1 MAGCRGVDWQYF
13 WQCSEGSDESRRGR
27 VGMKWGRAADHVSAA
42 SCRGGVMAAR
52 LAVLAVAL
60 QVCQGAPWPWAGG
73 DARRGVRGGGSVP
86 AEGHADFLEVAIRQL
101 VLGIEDELQDHVG
114 VAAQPVLRDRD
125 LAEDA
130 RPAAGAQA

>member
-1 MAGCRGVDWQYF
+1 M
-13 WQCSEGSDESRRGR
+13 E
-27 VGMKWGRAADHVSAA
+27 WGRTADHLSTA
-42 SCRGGVMAAR
+42 SCRGGVVAAR
-52 LAVLAVAL
+52 LAVLAVEL
-60 QVCQGAPWPWAGG
+60 QVCQGAGAPWPWAGG

-86 AEGHADFLEVAIRQL
+86 AEGHANFLEVAIRQL